1 MTTEPKAPQNEETL
15 QVEQPS
21 LTEKASQPSSTPF
34 APPSIESPEP
44 PSSDQAK
51 EWEARVRQ
59 LEGEIEK
66 WRDQAL
72 RTAAEL
78 ENYRRRVQR
87 DLPQQLHQAQADL
100 LRGLLPLLDSL
111 ERGLRA
117 AEEAPDL
124 DKLKEGLRLLLRQFH
139 QTLTRL
145 GVEPVLPEVGSLPN
159 PEEHEILST
168 LPAAEGAQSHTIV
181 EVVEP
186 GYRLRGQ
193 LLRPARVIVTE

>member
-1 MTTEPKAPQNEETL
+1 MTTEPKTPQNEQTF
-15 QVEQPS
+15 
-21 LTEKASQPSSTPF
+21 LTEPTSEVPNTAPASLEE
-34 APPSIESPEP
+34 ASPEA
-44 PSSDQAK
+44 SSS
-51 EWEARVRQ
+51 EEARIRQ
-59 LEGEIEK
+59 LEEEVEK

-72 RTAAEL
+72 RMAAEL

-87 DLPQQLHQAQADL
+87 DLPQQLHQAQAEL
-100 LRGLLPLLDSL
+100 LKALLPLLDSL

-124 DKLKEGLRLLLRQFH
+124 DKLKEGLRLLTRQFH
-139 QTLTRL
+139 QALARL
-145 GVEPVLPEVGSLPN
+145 GVEPVVPEVGSLPN

-168 LPAAEGAQSHTIV
+168 LPAAEGTQPHTIL

>member
-1 MTTEPKAPQNEETL
+1 MTTEPKTPQNEDFL
-15 QVEQPS
+15 PVEEP
-21 LTEKASQPSSTPF
+21 LHPSS
-34 APPSIESPEP
+34 ASSLVEASPEVLP
-44 PSSDQAK
+44 AGAAPAATPDPT
-51 EWEARVRQ
+51 EVWEARVRE
-59 LEGEIEK
+59 LEAEVEK

-72 RTAAEL
+72 RAVAEL

-87 DLPQQLHQAQADL
+87 DLPQQLHQAQAEL
-100 LRGLLPLLDSL
+100 LKGLLPLLDNL

-124 DKLKEGLRLLLRQFH
+124 PKLKEGLGLLTRQFQ
-139 QTLTRL
+139 QTLARL
-145 GVEPVLPEVGSLPN
+145 GVEPILPEIGSLPN

-168 LPAAEGAQSHTIV
+168 LPAPEGTQPHTIL